1 MEDPTPD
8 PVDSHRPSE
17 DLPVLYS
24 PLISEEPVLLCLGVI
39 RGIGLWDV
47 VQVFGKGGEQ

>member
-1 MEDPTPD
+1 MNYKRQIMEDPTPD

-24 PLISEEPVLLCLGVI
+24 PLISEEPVLLVRRVGV
-39 RGIGLWDV
+39 
-47 VQVFGKGGEQ
+47 

>member
-24 PLISEEPVLLCLGVI
+24 PLISEEPDYYRLNTHLT
-39 RGIGLWDV
+39 W
-47 VQVFGKGGEQ
+47 EY